1 MKRAKN
7 PNLLKGGWSMEKYD
21 VVIFGVGSGGC
32 AAALRAADLGKSV
45 LIVEQRREDGLGGT
59 CINRGCIP
67 TKALLRSA
75 NMYWQMKQ
83 ARTYGLLADNIF
95 FDLKQVMGK
104 KNSIVKKLAFGL
116 NYILKARGVKIKTG
130 RPSLLDNHN
139 IEIQG
144 EKDKKQIY
152 AENIIIATG
161 SEPAEIPAFNIDRN
175 NVITSDEC
183 LNLEKIPDDILIIG
197 AGAMGIEF
205 SMLLSSFGAKVTMV
219 EMADNV
225 VPQLKDVK
233 LTKLIQELFEK
244 RGIKIK
250 TGVKIEGI
258 EIRDEGKVSAMLSSK
273 EVIETQKVLVT
284 IGRKL
289 NSDSLGLEKI
299 GVKTEGSRILTDSQ
313 MMTNVP
319 NIFAA
324 GDITGGLLLSHKAQR
339 EGIIAAEN
347 ICNIGSKMDYN
358 VVPWAIFSWPE
369 IASVGLTVD
378 EAVEKGLD
386 VSFGELPFTANEKAN
401 TMQET
406 QGIVKIVAEND
417 TKRIIGAQII
427 GPEASVIIAELA
439 LAIKQE
445 LTLEQIA
452 DTIHLHPSLTEAVME
467 ACKSALGRAYS
478 K

>member
-1 MKRAKN
+1 
-7 PNLLKGGWSMEKYD
+7 MEKYD
-21 VVIFGVGSGGC
+21 VVILGAGSGGC
-32 AAALRAADLGKSV
+32 AAALRAADLGKRV

-83 ARTYGLLADNIF
+83 AKSYGLRADNIS

-104 KNSIVKKLAFGL
+104 KNSIVKRLTFGL
-116 NYILKARGVKIKTG
+116 NYILKARGVKIKIG
-130 RPSLLDNHN
+130 RASLLDNHN

-144 EKDKKQIY
+144 EKDKEQIY

-175 NVITSDEC
+175 KVMTSDEC

-205 SMLLSSFGAKVTMV
+205 SMLLSSFGAKVTVV
-219 EMADNV
+219 EMADYV
-225 VPQLKDVK
+225 VPQLKDAK
-233 LTKLIQELFEK
+233 LARLIQELFEK

-250 TGVKIEGI
+250 TGVKIEVI
-258 EIRDEGKVSAMLSSK
+258 ETQDDGKAAAILSSGD
-273 EVIETQKVLVT
+273 VIETQKVLVT

-299 GVKTEGSRILTDSQ
+299 GVKTEGPRILTDSQ
-313 MMTNVP
+313 MRTSVP
-319 NIFAA
+319 NIYAA
-324 GDITGGLLLSHKAQR
+324 GDVTGGLLLSHKAQR

-347 ICNIGSKMDYN
+347 ICGMESQMDYN

-369 IASVGLTVD
+369 IASVGLTAD
-378 EAVEKGLD
+378 EALEKGLD
-386 VSFGELPFTANEKAN
+386 ITIGELPFTANEKAN

-406 QGIVKIVAEND
+406 QGIVKIVAESN
-417 TKRIIGAQII
+417 TKKIIGSQII

-439 LAIKQE
+439 LAMKQE
-445 LTLEQIA
+445 LTLEHIA
-452 DTIHLHPSLTEAVME
+452 DTIHLHPSLNEAVME

-478 K
+478 NY